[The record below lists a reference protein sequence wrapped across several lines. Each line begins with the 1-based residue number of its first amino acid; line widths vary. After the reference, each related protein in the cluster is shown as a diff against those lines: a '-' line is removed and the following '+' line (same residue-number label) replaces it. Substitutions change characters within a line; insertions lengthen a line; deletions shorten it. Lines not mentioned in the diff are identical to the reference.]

1 LFEPPN
7 VVSNDFHKER
17 NPPLRPQRIAPPKN
31 EETVSFDI
39 SRRQL
44 LTGALV
50 SVLPRQVR
58 PSLSR
63 SRVVALTFDD
73 GPVSQAT
80 FVAPLLKTYG
90 FRATFFVCEFP
101 PNFADKTLYMSWEQI
116 ASLHQMGFEV
126 GNHTMSHRS
135 VLGQSTDEFARD
147 LEALQNKASSFGI
160 PQMVSFAYPG
170 YGYNEAAIQ
179 VIKDHGYKFA
189 RAGLDR
195 IYDPATDNRYIIP
208 GFTATATNRQLIIDA
223 LRHAEHGNVPV
234 LTFHGIPDIEH
245 PWVNTPPELFEEY
258 LQFLRDGDYT
268 VIALRD
274 LAAYLD

>member
-1 LFEPPN
+1 
-7 VVSNDFHKER
+7 VSEGA
-17 NPPLRPQRIAPPKN
+17 L
-31 EETVSFDI
+31 SFDI

-44 LTGALV
+44 LTGALA

-63 SRVVALTFDD
+63 SRVVVLTFDD
-73 GPVSQAT
+73 GPVSHAT
-80 FVAPLLKTYG
+80 FVAPLLKKYG
-90 FRATFFVCEFP
+90 LSATFFVCEFP

-126 GNHTMSHRS
+126 GNHTISHRS
-135 VLGQSTDEFARD
+135 VQRQSAVEFARD
-147 LEALQNKASSFGI
+147 LEALQDRASSFGI
-160 PQMVSFAYPG
+160 PRMVSFAYPG

-179 VIKDHGYKFA
+179 VVKDHGYKCA

-223 LRHAEHGNVPV
+223 IRQADHGKVAV
-234 LTFHGIPDIEH
+234 LTFHGIPDLEH
-245 PWVNTPPELFEEY
+245 HWVNTPPDLFEEY
-258 LQFLRDGDYT
+258 LRILRDGDYT

-274 LAAYLD
+274 LAAHLDQWP